1 LARQSGGS
9 PTWPE
14 RSVRSRLPRT
24 RRRRQR
30 SPSGRRR
37 RPAASNNCGHG
48 PPTSPHPQRAT
59 RRSVRDLDAG
69 RGAQCSS
76 ARSVHQPA
84 ASAGQRVQQALGPAS
99 ARPCQLEHPCDTL
112 ADDQRCRNHRARR
125 GPRAAGDRWSRV
137 RLGGPERRSRRQGR
151 ASTSRHPPQNEARPL
166 VLWLRARNCRPDC
179 QASRCSTRS
188 CPGRC

>member
-1 LARQSGGS
+1 LRARQSGGS

-48 PPTSPHPQRAT
+48 PPTSPQ
-59 RRSVRDLDAG
+59 
-69 RGAQCSS
+69 SS
-76 ARSVHQPA
+76 ARD
-84 ASAGQRVQQALGPAS
+84 ASFRSRSRARPRRAVLIGAFCPSACRQCWTTCSAS
-99 ARPCQLEHPCDTL
+99 ARPCRLEHPCDTL